1 MSDSPAGWQQV
12 LDLALRLPG
21 TEVSTAYGTPALRVR
36 GKLMARL
43 LEDEQT
49 LVVKSNL
56 FAGHFLLEAEAPMY
70 FLSDHYRDYPV
81 QP

>member
-12 LDLALRLPG
+12 FDLALCLPG
-21 TEVSTAYGTPALRVR
+21 MEVSTAYGTPALRLR
-36 GKLMARL
+36 SKLMARL

-49 LVVKSNL
+49 LVVKTNF
-56 FAGHFLLEAEAPMY
+56 FARHFLLEAEPRMY
-70 FLSDHYRDYPV
+70 FLTDHYTDHPV